1 MKFKLWKEYGALNS
15 KPVFEAFEKS
25 IRNAGHSLS
34 SSESIREAD
43 VHVIWSVLFA
53 GRMTPNKYIWK
64 TCKEQNKPV
73 IVLEVGGIKR
83 GTTWKVGLNGINRDA
98 VFGNSDMDSARA
110 DKLGLHL
117 KPWRENGKFILICG
131 QHDKSLQWQD
141 MPRMSKWL
149 MSIIDEIQSYI
160 DMPIVFRPH
169 PRCRLESIEHQYP
182 NVYRDEPIRLDNTY
196 DDFNLSFKEVYAVVN
211 WSSNPGPQAAIAG
224 IPVFTGPSSLAW
236 PIANQQLSQITN
248 PNKPDRQQWLN
259 DYAWTEYTINEIENG
274 VPLNRLTNLL

>member
-1 MKFKLWKEYGALNS
+1 MKFKLFRENGALNS
-15 KPVFEAFEKS
+15 TEVFDAFSTGLKHL
-25 IRNAGHSLS
+25 GHQ
-34 SSESIREAD
+34 EHEDFD
-43 VHVIWSVLFA
+43 VAVIWSVLWH
-53 GRMTPNKYIWK
+53 GRMKNNQPVWEYCQKN
-64 TCKEQNKPV
+64 NVPV

-98 VFGNSDMDSARA
+98 VFGNSDMDSTRA

-169 PRCRLESIEHQYP
+169 PRCRLESIEHQYH

-196 DDFNLSFKEVYAVVN
+196 DDFNLSFKDVYAVVN